1 MAKRHRILV
10 VIDPTSEEQ
19 PALSKAADFAA
30 HINAELALLTCI
42 FDPDVAHVE
51 WVTGDSLEHLR
62 NAAIDEQFA
71 VLEKLAEP
79 LRAAGRTV
87 SLKVAWDKPL
97 HEAIVREALRISPEF
112 VVKDTHH
119 HSAISRALF
128 TNTDWHLIR
137 ECPFPLWLVKPMPA
151 PANATVMA
159 AIDPTHEHD
168 QTAALDHRIV
178 QTAQLFS
185 AMFEERVELVH
196 IFEPPPPMI
205 TGVFP
210 STVPAVPG
218 SQELIDR
225 ARAAHVEALSTMA
238 AEGGFPAEQVHIREG
253 DQVKAL
259 PEAAA
264 ELQAN
269 IVVMGA
275 IARSALQRAFI
286 GHTAEQTLEHFH
298 CDVVVV
304 KPVDFKSPVESIPP
318 IYGHAE
324 RTE

>member
-1 MAKRHRILV
+1 MAKRHCILV

-19 PALSKAADFAA
+19 PALAKAADFAQ
-30 HINAELALLTCI
+30 HIDADLALLTCI

-62 NAAIDEQFA
+62 NSAMDEQFE
-71 VLEKLAEP
+71 VLEKLAAP

-87 SLKVAWDKPL
+87 SIKVLWDKPL
-97 HEAIVREALRISPEF
+97 HEAIVREALRISPDF

-119 HSAISRALF
+119 HSAVSRALF

-151 PANATVMA
+151 SANATVMA

-210 STVPAVPG
+210 ATVPAGPD

-269 IVVMGA
+269 IVVIGA
-275 IARSALQRAFI
+275 IARSALQRAVI
-286 GHTAEQTLEHFH
+286 GHTAEQTLEHFNN
-298 CDVVVV
+298 DVVVV
-304 KPVDFKSPVESIPP
+304 KPDDFKSPIESIPP

-324 RTE
+324 KTE